1 MQLNQLAG
9 KKGSAV
15 KFKRI
20 GRGIG
25 SDKGKTCGRG
35 TKGQKART
43 GVALNGFAGGQ
54 MPIYRRHGKIG
65 FNNKIFKKF
74 FSVINLGCLQQAI
87 DEKKI
92 SEKGITLEK
101 LVEANVLK
109 ITHQHNAGLKV
120 LASGEIKSAIDITVE
135 AISETAKSMIEKAGG
150 KVSIKECKKNT
161 DETGRFAK
169 KETKSAGRPKKSSKK
184 ED

>member
-9 KKGSAV
+9 KKGSAI

-54 MPIYRRHGKIG
+54 MPIYRRHGKVG

-74 FSVINLGCLQQAI
+74 FSIINLKYLQKAI

-92 SEKGITLEK
+92 SDKGITLEK
-101 LVEANVLK
+101 LVEANILK
-109 ITHQHNAGLKV
+109 ITPQNNAGLKV
-120 LASGEIKSAIDITVE
+120 LGTGEIKSAIEITVE
-135 AISETAKSMIEKAGG
+135 AISDKAKANIEKAGG

-161 DETGRFAK
+161 DDNGMFSKSEK
-169 KETKSAGRPKKSSKK
+169 KSTGRPKKSSK
-184 ED
+184 